1 VCLAQC
7 LAHFQLTE
15 EIKYGILYFL
25 KQRMMMNKRRIILFF
40 KFHWIGITIAV
51 FTLILGI
58 SFVVFLHNS
67 ISAWS
72 TSESYFKKAT
82 LAQYGIFFYIFLVLQ
97 LISLP
102 LSGALWIWLMR
113 GGQLKFTQIH
123 SKAVKGKDVRV
134 HWNDVIGMDEAK
146 QEANEVVKL
155 VMDRTHVQR
164 IGGKILRGVLMI
176 GPPGCGKTYLAK
188 AIATESNLPFLA
200 MSGSEFI
207 EMFVGVGAS
216 RIRKLF
222 KQARQLAYVEGGCI
236 VFIDELDAVGA
247 QRSVDRGFGGQ
258 TESNT
263 TLNQLLIEMDGLKE
277 KDYNVVLIG
286 ATNAPEGFLDPA
298 LLRPGRFDRKIFVDL
313 PNLEER
319 EKLFDYYLKEV
330 KYDPTIDNKRLARLT
345 VGNTPADISNLVREA
360 ALIAVRNKKEV
371 ISMKEIS
378 EAYDRIEMGIK
389 HKIVFT
395 QSEREKIAYH
405 EAGHAIAMYFLAPHK
420 DVFKAT
426 ILARGGALGFVMPQP
441 REEIHVRTR
450 DQYMGDIKVSLGSY
464 AAEKLKLK
472 MTTSGV
478 SQDFTHAMWYAH
490 HMVWEWGMGKS
501 GIVGNYALLENMSSN
516 NGIFRGPSSSFVSEK
531 IKEQLNHEVQEILQ
545 ECLKEVEDLLKQ
557 ESDLLDHFAQ
567 QLLEKD
573 ELDYD
578 EIEAIFNKFGKN
590 RPAF

>member
-1 VCLAQC
+1 
-7 LAHFQLTE
+7 
-15 EIKYGILYFL
+15 
-25 KQRMMMNKRRIILFF
+25 MNKRKIKLFF
-40 KFHWIGITIAV
+40 QFHWIAV
-51 FTLILGI
+51 TVTVLIIIVGI
-58 SFVVFLHNS
+58 SFVFFLRNA
-67 ISAWS
+67 IIAWS

-82 LAQYGIFFYIFLVLQ
+82 LAQYALFLYVLIIIQ

-102 LSGALWIWLMR
+102 LSGALWLWMMR
-113 GGQLKFTQIH
+113 GGHMKFTHIG
-123 SKAVKGKDVRV
+123 KKPVEGKDIKI
-134 HWNDVIGMDEAK
+134 HWQDVIGMEEAK
-146 QEANEVVKL
+146 EEAMEVVRLVTDRAKL
-155 VMDRTHVQR
+155 QA
-164 IGGKILRGVLMI
+164 IGGKILRGILMT

-188 AIATESNLPFLA
+188 AIATEANMPFIS

-236 VFIDELDAVGA
+236 IFIDELDAVGA

-277 KDYNVVLIG
+277 KDYNVILIG

-298 LLRPGRFDRKIFVDL
+298 LLRPGRFDRKIYVDL

-319 EKLFDYYLKEV
+319 EKLFAYYLKDV
-330 KYDPTIDNKRLARLT
+330 KYEATIDRLRLARLT
-345 VGNTPADISNLVREA
+345 VGNSPADIANLVREA
-360 ALIAVRNKKEV
+360 ALIAVRNKKEA

-378 EAYDRIEMGIK
+378 EAYDRVEMGIK

-395 QSEREKIAYH
+395 QKDREKIAYH

-450 DQYMGDIKVSLGSY
+450 EQYLGDIKVNLGSF
-464 AAEKLKLK
+464 AAEKLKLN

-478 SQDFTHAMWYAH
+478 SQDFTNAMWIAH
-490 HMVWEWGMGKS
+490 HMVWEWGMGKT
-501 GIVGNYALLENMSSN
+501 GLVGNYSLLETMRSDY
-516 NGIFRGPSSSFVSEK
+516 GIFRGESVSFVSEE
-531 IKEQLNHEVQEILQ
+531 IKQQLNKEVQEILQ
-545 ECLKEVEDLLKQ
+545 ECLKEVEDLLRK
-557 ESDLLDHFAQ
+557 ESGLLDRFAQ
-567 QLLEKD
+567 ELLAKD
-573 ELDYD
+573 ELNYD
-578 EIEAIFNKFGKN
+578 EIEAVFKEFGKT
-590 RPAF
+590 RPPF